1 MPEIPTRDSLGRRPV
16 PRSSRSVQGYNAG
29 QEAEAYA
36 DSGRQMQDVG
46 AKLEIEGEK
55 RQAKKDKFQYAQ
67 ARSQYLQ
74 ADIQA
79 REAAKNNPDY
89 KLAAEQYQTT
99 MKKYAAQTS
108 GLISDPE
115 QRAYFQL
122 DADND
127 FARGSSD
134 INDYVRSKQIDAG
147 RGQYI
152 TLKDGNLNGAIN
164 ATSEGDSIAFINTQ
178 NALIDGAVTSGYM
191 DAESAAKE
199 RITIP
204 QEVALGR
211 YNNLSSTEKLE
222 VINSRKTK
230 PDPNNKHV
238 EGAVI
243 NPTDVINLTMQV
255 EGGNREDG
263 GYVHTDG
270 ASANPA
276 IYGINRGA
284 WPKQFDEALKIR
296 DTQGVEA
303 GREYARKFYKEEFYD
318 KRDVGKYT
326 PDVQKVL
333 FDGTFNHYPG
343 FGDKL
348 VAAADKGATAKELIA
363 MRWEEYQRLGKKPEH
378 APSLQGWM
386 NRLSE
391 VERNVGGPFGGA
403 SATYE
408 KKGDIYDY
416 IPADKWV
423 EMEKQAV
430 ADARVESK
438 LASEENILKQIENQN
453 TFMDLIS
460 DPEQTTEQKILQ
472 INKADLTGQITE
484 EFGEEARRYL
494 NSVEKINA
502 TTDPKLMADIVT
514 RMYDLNAM
522 SDMSEADYL
531 EGVKNIKQEIISLR
545 ADGKLSGDDEL
556 KINNQMKTLMSNK
569 ISEATQAISFLF
581 GEANKMIESQ
591 LPPEMRGEATRAL
604 FYSTAGKQEATQEE
618 YKAYARKIIDG
629 INSQRR
635 DNTVKKINEMF
646 GPAKPA
652 TITPDVESILKAKG
666 YTMNDVKETAQK
678 YGITEAQV
686 IEKIKAK

>member
-152 TLKDGNLNGAIN
+152 TLNDGNLNGAIN

-178 NALIDGAVTSGYM
+178 NELISGAEHPRDGQPSYLS
-191 DAESAAKE
+191 AEEAAKE
-199 RITIP
+199 RVSFAQDT
-204 QEVALGR
+204 AMGR
-211 YNNLSSTEKLE
+211 YNNLSSQEKLE

-318 KRDVGKYT
+318 KRD
-326 PDVQKVL
+326 
-333 FDGTFNHYPG
+333 
-343 FGDKL
+343 
-348 VAAADKGATAKELIA
+348 
-363 MRWEEYQRLGKKPEH
+363 
-378 APSLQGWM
+378 
-386 NRLSE
+386 
-391 VERNVGGPFGGA
+391 
-403 SATYE
+403 
-408 KKGDIYDY
+408 
-416 IPADKWV
+416 
-423 EMEKQAV
+423 
-430 ADARVESK
+430 
-438 LASEENILKQIENQN
+438 
-453 TFMDLIS
+453 
-460 DPEQTTEQKILQ
+460 
-472 INKADLTGQITE
+472 
-484 EFGEEARRYL
+484 
-494 NSVEKINA
+494 
-502 TTDPKLMADIVT
+502 
-514 RMYDLNAM
+514 
-522 SDMSEADYL
+522 
-531 EGVKNIKQEIISLR
+531 
-545 ADGKLSGDDEL
+545 
-556 KINNQMKTLMSNK
+556 
-569 ISEATQAISFLF
+569 
-581 GEANKMIESQ
+581 
-591 LPPEMRGEATRAL
+591 
-604 FYSTAGKQEATQEE
+604 
-618 YKAYARKIIDG
+618 
-629 INSQRR
+629 
-635 DNTVKKINEMF
+635 
-646 GPAKPA
+646 
-652 TITPDVESILKAKG
+652 
-666 YTMNDVKETAQK
+666 
-678 YGITEAQV
+678 
-686 IEKIKAK
+686 